1 METLGIWL
9 RRAREEKG
17 IGPSQ
22 VESATRIRPRFLEM
36 LETGNFSALPGGD
49 MQARGFLRVYS
60 RYLGLPTDE
69 VIARYEV
76 EFHGITLPGSNGGSA
91 AGAYQALAA
100 RPAPGQV
107 PQPKPVASSVLTAPA
122 ARRWGAAEKLMVAG
136 LSFIGVLLAVVAVTY
151 YLSQRTGDTSLAET
165 LIPEPTEASPRAA
178 AQAQAGEPAVTP
190 TFAIVADGTV
200 ALTLEAT
207 EHTWVHVTSDNQ
219 TVFRGIL
226 SPAEPQTW
234 TGQQIVLVETG
245 NGAGL
250 RVTVNEQ
257 LQGPM
262 GERGKVARRAWT
274 PFGEVEAPPLDES

>member
-60 RYLGLPTDE
+60 RYLGLSPDE
-69 VIARYEV
+69 VIARYES
-76 EFHGITLPGSNGGSA
+76 EFHGIARPGSNGSSPN
-91 AGAYQALAA
+91 GAHQALASSA
-100 RPAPGQV
+100 GPSQV
-107 PQPKPVASSVLTAPA
+107 PESNPVVSSVLMAPA

-136 LSFIGVLLAVVAVTY
+136 LSFIGVLLAVVGVTY
-151 YLSQRTGDTSLAET
+151 YLSQRSGDTSLAET
-165 LIPEPTEASPRAA
+165 LVPQATEARPQAA
-178 AQAQAGEPAVTP
+178 AQAQAGAPEVTP

-200 ALTLEAT
+200 AVTLEAT
-207 EHTWVHVTSDNQ
+207 EHTWVHVASDSQ

-234 TGQQIVLVETG
+234 IGQQMVLVETG

-250 RVTVNEQ
+250 QVTVNEQ

-262 GERGKVARRAWT
+262 GERGQVTRRAWT
-274 PFGEVEAPPLDES
+274 PFGEVEAPPLDAS